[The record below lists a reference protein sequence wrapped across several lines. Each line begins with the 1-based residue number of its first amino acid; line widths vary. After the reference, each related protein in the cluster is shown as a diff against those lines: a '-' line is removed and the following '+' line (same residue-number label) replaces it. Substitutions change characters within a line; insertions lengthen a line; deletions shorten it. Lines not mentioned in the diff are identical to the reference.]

1 MQVFD
6 ASSMI
11 YAWDNYPIDQFPP
24 LWAWFA
30 AQVQAG
36 QILFPS
42 VAFSEVAAKTP
53 DCAVWLED
61 QGVGKLSVTNA
72 IAQAA
77 LAIKGQLGIVND
89 QYGAG
94 VGENDIFIVATAQV
108 HGHTLVSDEA
118 VQRIPPL
125 SLKKYKIPAV
135 CGMHGVGVTCISF
148 LTFVK
153 QSGAVFG

>member
-6 ASSMI
+6 ASSTI
-11 YAWDNYPIDQFPP
+11 YAWDNYPISQFPP
-24 LWAWFA
+24 LWAWLA

-36 QILFPS
+36 EIAIPS
-42 VAFSEVAAKTP
+42 VAFAEVTAKTP
-53 DCAVWLED
+53 DCAAWLEA
-61 QGVGKLSVTNA
+61 QGIHKLPVTNA

-77 LAIKGQLGIVND
+77 LAIKGLLSVVND

-94 VGENDIFIVATAQV
+94 VGENDIFIIATAWV
-108 HGHTLVSDEA
+108 EGHTLVSDEA
-118 VQRIPPL
+118 VQAIPPQV
-125 SLKKYKIPAV
+125 LKKYKIPAV
-135 CGMHGVGVTCISF
+135 CAMQGVRVTCINF